1 MIENMKVLL
10 ENGEMITKKLDQEV
24 STKLVKMLIE
34 KKEENQS
41 EIRVEMEKLGIN
53 IEEVRG
59 IEFSKGDE

>member
-1 MIENMKVLL
+1 MIESMKVLL

-24 STKLVKMLIE
+24 STKLIKMLIE

-41 EIRVEMEKLGIN
+41 EIRAEMEKLGIN

>member
-24 STKLVKMLIE
+24 GSKLVKMLIE

-41 EIRVEMEKLGIN
+41 EIRAEMEKLGIN

-59 IEFSKGDE
+59 IEFSKGEE

>member
-24 STKLVKMLIE
+24 SAKLIKMLIE
-34 KKEENQS
+34 KKEETEP
-41 EIRVEMEKLGIN
+41 EIRAEMEKLGIN
-53 IEEVRG
+53 IKEVRG

>member
-24 STKLVKMLIE
+24 GTKLVKMLIE
-34 KKEENQS
+34 KKGENQS
-41 EIRVEMEKLGIN
+41 EIRTEMEKLGIN

>member
-24 STKLVKMLIE
+24 GSKLVKMLIE

-41 EIRVEMEKLGIN
+41 EIRTEMKKLGIN

-59 IEFSKGDE
+59 IEFSKGEE

>member
-1 MIENMKVLL
+1 MVENMKVLL
-10 ENGEMITKKLDQEV
+10 ENGEMITKKLNQEV
-24 STKLVKMLIE
+24 GTKLVKMLIE

-41 EIRVEMEKLGIN
+41 EIKTEMEKLGIN

>member
-1 MIENMKVLL
+1 MIESMKVLL
-10 ENGEMITKKLDQEV
+10 ENGEMITKELDQEV
-24 STKLVKMLIE
+24 STKLIKMLIE

-41 EIRVEMEKLGIN
+41 EIRAEMEKLGIN

>member
-24 STKLVKMLIE
+24 SAKLIKMLIE
-34 KKEENQS
+34 KKEETQP
-41 EIRVEMEKLGIN
+41 EIRAEMEKLGIN